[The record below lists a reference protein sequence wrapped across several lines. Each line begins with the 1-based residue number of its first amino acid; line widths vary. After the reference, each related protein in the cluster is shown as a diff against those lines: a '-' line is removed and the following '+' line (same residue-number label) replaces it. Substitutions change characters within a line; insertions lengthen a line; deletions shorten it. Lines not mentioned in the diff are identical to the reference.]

1 LHSKKYIISFIN
13 DYSWYIYLYL
23 LYNKNE
29 ALDAFKIEIE
39 NNVGNI
45 KIMRWDKCEEYYERY
60 IKDRQTLDPFTKF
73 LQENVIAVQYAI
85 SSSPDQ
91 MV

>member
-1 LHSKKYIISFIN
+1 M
-13 DYSWYIYLYL
+13 YLYL

-29 ALDAFKIEIE
+29 ALDAFKIFKVEIE

-60 IKDRQTLDPFTKF
+60 IKDRQTLGPFTKF
-73 LQENVIAVQYAI
+73 LQENVIAVQYTI
-85 SSSPDQ
+85 PSSPDQ